1 MRQAEAW
8 NPGTGFC
15 LPGPLMVHSGTAWPG
30 RRVVQ
35 RARAGRDAFVA
46 GRVPVA
52 MTRKARLP
60 MRTIGPT
67 MTPAASPC
75 PGIRPPAVMSAPRLP
90 RGRHSRHGPP
100 LHP

>member
-8 NPGTGFC
+8 KPGTGCC
-15 LPGPLMVHSGTAWPG
+15 LPGPLMVHGGTAWPG

-52 MTRKARLP
+52 ASGNPLRSPPTWPARA
-60 MRTIGPT
+60 R
-67 MTPAASPC
+67 SP
-75 PGIRPPAVMSAPRLP
+75 GSTT
-90 RGRHSRHGPP
+90 GPP
-100 LHP
+100 GGTEELSLP